1 LTAER
6 LADILLQDPTLAYYA
21 GYTEEEIEPVLL
33 LMIDY
38 LYGPVQHDAFFKK
51 YASKK
56 FLKGKPSIPSLLS
69 QST

>member
-1 LTAER
+1 MTNKC
-6 LADILLQDPTLAYYA
+6 QDATLAYYA

-56 FLKGKPSIPSLLS
+56 FMKGKPILHGTAL
-69 QST
+69 